1 MADNTVKMETDA
13 VSVEAQIIELVTSFP
28 QGVGDKVLIAN
39 MPYVDPK
46 ARAQAIN
53 KLLVEEKIDL
63 FKSNEG
69 LLYRLKSPSKAA
81 SISGDQEEKIVFR
94 IIETAGN
101 LGSWVRDIRAKSNL
115 GHTQLNKVLKTL
127 EGKRLIKA
135 VKSVNATKKKVY
147 MLYNLDPDHSVT
159 GGAWY
164 SDQDFE
170 SEFVE
175 ILNQQCYRF
184 LYHKLDTRET
194 KSASAGP
201 IAAKN
206 ASMVA
211 VKDVTNFITDLGI
224 SKVSLKEKDI
234 EAILNTIV
242 LDGKAERCGGLTGPV
257 LYRAVQ
263 PLLPSAGLARCP
275 CGVCPIMRRC
285 GDKGSI
291 RPQTCE
297 YFRDWLEEF

>member
-1 MADNTVKMETDA
+1 MAVAPVKMETDI

-46 ARAQAIN
+46 VRAQAIN
-53 KLLVEEKIDL
+53 KLLVGEKIDL
-63 FKSNEG
+63 YKGSDGG

-81 SISGDQEEKIVFR
+81 TISGDQEEKIVFR
-94 IIETAGN
+94 IIENAGN
-101 LGSWVRDIRAKSNL
+101 LGSWIRDIRGKSNL
-115 GHTQLNKVLKTL
+115 GQTQLTKVLKSL
-127 EGKRLIKA
+127 EAKRLIKA
-135 VKSVNATKKKVY
+135 VKSVNANKKKVY

-184 LYHKLDTRET
+184 LYHKLEQ
-194 KSASAGP
+194 SQASSAGP

-206 ASMVA
+206 SSMVST
-211 VKDVTNFITDLGI
+211 KDVAKFITDLGI
-224 SKVSLKEKDI
+224 SKVALKTEDI

-242 LDGKAERCGGLTGPV
+242 FDGKAEKCEGGDSGS
-257 LYRAVQ
+257 LYRAVE
-263 PLLPSAGLARCP
+263 PLLPSAGLARSP
-275 CGVCPIMRRC
+275 CGVCPVIRRC
-285 GDKGSI
+285 GEKGNI
-291 RPQTCE
+291 RPETCD

>member
-63 FKSNEG
+63 FKSSDG

-94 IIETAGN
+94 IIENAGN
-101 LGSWVRDIRAKSNL
+101 LGSWIRDIRAKSNL
-115 GHTQLNKVLKTL
+115 GQTQLTKVLKSL
-127 EGKRLIKA
+127 EAKRLIKA

-147 MLYNLDPDHSVT
+147 MLYNLEPDHSVT

-184 LYHKLDTRET
+184 LHHKLEQS
-194 KSASAGP
+194 KASSAGP

-206 ASMVA
+206 SSMVSTSEVA
-211 VKDVTNFITDLGI
+211 KFITDLGI
-224 SKVSLKEKDI
+224 SKVALKTEDI

-242 LDGKAERCGGLTGPV
+242 LDGKAEKCEGGERGSLF
-257 LYRAVQ
+257 RAVE
-263 PLLPSAGLARCP
+263 PLLPSAGLARSP
-275 CGVCPIMRRC
+275 CGVCPVIRRC
-285 GDKGSI
+285 GDKGNI
-291 RPQTCE
+291 KPATCN
-297 YFRDWLEEF
+297 YFRDWLDAF

>member
-1 MADNTVKMETDA
+1 MADTAVKMETDA

-28 QGVGDKVLIAN
+28 QGVGDKVLISN

-63 FKSNEG
+63 FKSSEG

-81 SISGDQEEKIVFR
+81 TISGDQEEKIVFR
-94 IIETAGN
+94 IVENAGN
-101 LGSWVRDIRAKSNL
+101 LGSWIRDIRAKSNL
-115 GHTQLNKVLKTL
+115 GQTQLTKVLKSL
-127 EGKRLIKA
+127 EAKRLIKA
-135 VKSVNATKKKVY
+135 VKSVSATKKKVY
-147 MLYNLDPDHSVT
+147 MLYNLEPDHSVT

-170 SEFVE
+170 TEFVE

-184 LYHKLDTRET
+184 LHHKLEQ
-194 KSASAGP
+194 SQASSAGP

-206 ASMVA
+206 SSMVA
-211 VKDVTNFITDLGI
+211 TSEVAKFITDLGI
-224 SKVSLKEKDI
+224 SKVALKTEDI

-242 LDGKAERCGGLTGPV
+242 LDGKAEKCEGGERGS
-257 LYRAVQ
+257 LYRAVET
-263 PLLPSAGLARCP
+263 LLPSAGLARSP
-275 CGVCPIMRRC
+275 CGVCPVIRRC
-285 GDKGSI
+285 GDKGNI
-291 RPQTCE
+291 RPATCN
-297 YFRDWLEEF
+297 YFLDWLEQF

>member
-1 MADNTVKMETDA
+1 MAANSDSEKSDEEKILELLNT
-13 VSVEAQIIELVTSFP
+13 FP
-28 QGVGDKVLIAN
+28 QGINDNVLIAN
-39 MPYVDPK
+39 MPEVEPK
-46 ARAQAIN
+46 ARASAIN
-53 KLLVEEKIDL
+53 RLLVGEKLDL
-63 FKSNEG
+63 FKGSDG
-69 LLYRLKSPSKAA
+69 LLYKLRAPSQAA
-81 SISGDQEEKIVFR
+81 AISGDQEEKIVFR
-94 IIETAGN
+94 IVESSGN
-101 LGSWVRDIRAKSNL
+101 LGAWIRDIRAKSNL
-115 GHTQLNKVLKTL
+115 GHTQLTKVLKVL
-127 EGKRLIKA
+127 ENKRLIKA

-147 MLYNLDPDHSVT
+147 MLYELEPDHSVT

-184 LYHKLDTRET
+184 LYHKLETSQT

-201 IAAKN
+201 IASKN

-242 LDGKAERCGGLTGPV
+242 LDGKAERCGGLAGPV
-257 LYRAVQ
+257 LYRAVE